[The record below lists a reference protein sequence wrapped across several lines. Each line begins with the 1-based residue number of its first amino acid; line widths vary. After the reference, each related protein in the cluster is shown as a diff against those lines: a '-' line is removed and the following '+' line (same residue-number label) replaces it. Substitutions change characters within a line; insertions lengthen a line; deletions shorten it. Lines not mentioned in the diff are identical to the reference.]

1 MAHLLTD
8 RTYYKK
14 YINTKFNAAVDDT
27 EKFSIQLPRVSAE
40 CNLSIHIVDSSRLA
54 ATAPIILMYI
64 WSGW

>member
-27 EKFSIQLPRVSAE
+27 EKFSINYLAYLRNVIYQ
-40 CNLSIHIVDSSRLA
+40 SISS
-54 ATAPIILMYI
+54 TVQ
-64 WSGW
+64 G